1 MMSTVYEAIP
11 GRTYCFIDPTNPD
24 GKPFAPSGEW
34 LDFSASDHCGDLFEL
49 SYENPYWAL
58 ESASGNTLCV
68 MDFDPGDEHCPGGAF
83 RITQTVDATDLLFRY
98 ARRVALLAAGR
109 WGLPSS
115 VSEFLASGDLASASV
130 IVGSE
135 WNIGMKS
142 RRRRRVR
149 DAGEWR
155 AQHAAQAI
163 ALGAIVAYTEVGR
176 HLRTGVAGQF
186 GMAIYCADQSV
197 RNRGAETQFN
207 DFVSD
212 ELAKDSS
219 SSAVYNRR

>member
-11 GRTYCFIDPTNPD
+11 GRTYGFIEPTNLD
-24 GKPFAPSGEW
+24 GKPFAPSREW
-34 LDFSASDHCGDLFEL
+34 LDFSVSDHCGELFEV

-68 MDFDPGDEHCPGGAF
+68 MDFDPGDEHCTGGAF
-83 RITQTVDATDLLFRY
+83 RITQTIDATDLLFQY
-98 ARRVALLAAGR
+98 ARRVALVAAGR

-115 VSEFLASGDLASASV
+115 VGEFLASGDLAAASV

-135 WNIGMKS
+135 WNIGEKS
-142 RRRRRVR
+142 HHRRRVQ
-149 DAGEWR
+149 DDGEWR
-155 AQHAAQAI
+155 AQQAAQLI

-186 GMAIYCADQSV
+186 GMAIYCADESV
-197 RNRGAETQFN
+197 RNRDAERQFN
-207 DFVSD
+207 DFVAD

-219 SSAVYNRR
+219 RSAAYNRR